1 MSDQAADNAAK
12 QFNATSQNQ
21 TDQFF
26 ASMATQVSQFNT
38 EQGNAMERFNA
49 GEANA
54 VGKFNSAQENARD
67 QFNAQNHLVVAQA
80 NAKWAQSITTTENAA
95 ANQANRDAAIAAN
108 NLTRAAYDAVLQ
120 RERDI
125 LGWAWKS
132 SENAKQRDNNIA
144 TAKIS
149 SSEGGSS
156 AFEKGLGGFIGKLT
170 ERALD
175 SIF

>member
-1 MSDQAADNAAK
+1 MQ
-12 QFNATSQNQ
+12 
-21 TDQFF
+21 
-26 ASMATQVSQFNT
+26 
-38 EQGNAMERFNA
+38 RFNA

-54 VGKFNSAQENARD
+54 IGRFNAAQENARD

-80 NAKWAQSITTTENAA
+80 NAKWAQSITTAENAA

-125 LGWAWKS
+125 MGWAWKS

-149 SSEGGSS
+149 ATDGGSS
-156 AFEKGLGGFIGKLT
+156 AFEKGLGSFVGKLT
-170 ERALD
+170 EKALD